1 MKNNSICILTFL
13 LFLSVAFSSR
23 TQIEIEKGKSPFHS
37 VVEWKDKGTIL
48 MNSDPKDRTRD
59 YEIVLLNNEGEVNW
73 RKTIYPSHSMP
84 SLILSESSNYIYF
97 VDNFEVIDSKFSYIQ
112 LNRSG
117 SVVSTKFD
125 LLQILRTYGYTTPD
139 ELVVEEVVNTPKAL
153 VFHFSLEVKDKDII
167 ENFFVSITH
176 HNNRVYHSQ
185 GPNTHPDL
193 IDDEREGRFTYS
205 GADEENI
212 YFSRLVKQGG
222 GKRIHFYP
230 ISPKAE
236 KGNEYSFSLTS
247 DFAPIQSEVINNNL
261 CGSYYQK
268 QLNKKLLTRF
278 AIGLYNNNRFYVAEN
293 DSKDRCL
300 KIYGADKEGQI
311 SVLNECKNPAKE
323 SRNYD
328 AKLTWLDNLNKLII
342 IGSIEDSKAACV
354 IEGSTVE
361 SIMFDRLD
369 LDKLQ
374 INPSVYA
381 LENKTTNFVHL
392 INDQVFFFDYNQLG
406 NEGSVIFKEK

>member
-1 MKNNSICILTFL
+1 MKNNIPTILTIC
-13 LFLSVAFSSR
+13 LFLSIVCCSNA
-23 TQIEIEKGKSPFHS
+23 QIEVEKGKSSFHS
-37 VVEWKDKGTIL
+37 IVEWKDIGTLL

-59 YEIVLLNNEGEVNW
+59 FEIVLLNNEGEVNW

-97 VDNFEVIDSKFSYIQ
+97 VDHFKVIDSKFSYNQ

-125 LLQILRTYGYTTPD
+125 LLKIIRSYGYTIPD
-139 ELVVEEVVNTPKAL
+139 ELVVEEIVNTPKAL
-153 VFHFSLEVKDKDII
+153 VFHFSLEVKEKNII
-167 ENFFVSITH
+167 ENFFVTITH

-193 IDDEREGRFTYS
+193 LDDEREGLFTYA

-247 DFAPIQSEVINNNL
+247 DFAPIQSEVTNNNL
-261 CGSYYQK
+261 CGSYHQK
-268 QLNKKLLTRF
+268 QLNKKSLTRL
-278 AIGLYNNNRFYVAEN
+278 AIGIYNNNRFYVAAN

-300 KIYGADKEGQI
+300 KIYGANKDGEI
-311 SVLNECKNPAKE
+311 SILNECKNPAKE
-323 SRNYD
+323 SRRYE
-328 AKLTWLDNLNKLII
+328 AKITWLENLGRLIV
-342 IGSIEDSKAACV
+342 IGSIEDSNSSA
-354 IEGSTVE
+354 IIDGSTVE
-361 SIMFDRLD
+361 SIEKDKLNVDR
-369 LDKLQ
+369 LQ
-374 INPSVYA
+374 INPSVFT

-392 INDQVFFFDYNQLG
+392 VSDQIFFFDYNQLG
-406 NEGSVIFKEK
+406 NEGNAIFKEK

>member
-1 MKNNSICILTFL
+1 MKNNSITNLSIILFFFMS
-13 LFLSVAFSSR
+13 FLSQA
-23 TQIEIEKGKSPFHS
+23 QIEIEKGKSPFHS
-37 VVEWKDKGTIL
+37 VIEWKNKGTLL
-48 MNSDPKDRTRD
+48 MNSDPKDRIRD
-59 YEIVLLNNEGEVNW
+59 YEVVLINSKGEVDW

-97 VDNFEVIDSKFSYIQ
+97 IDHFEVIDSKFSYNQ

-125 LLQILRTYGYTTPD
+125 LLKIIRSYGYTTPD

-153 VFHFSLEVKDKDII
+153 AFHFSLEVKDKNII
-167 ENFFVSITH
+167 ENFFVTITH

-193 IDDEREGRFTYS
+193 LDDEREGLFTYS
-205 GADEENI
+205 GADDDNI

-236 KGNEYSFSLTS
+236 KGNEYSFALTDEFS
-247 DFAPIQSEVINNNL
+247 PIESEVINNNL
-261 CGSYYQK
+261 CGSFYQK
-268 QLNKKLLTRF
+268 KLNKKALTRL
-278 AIGLYNNNRFYVAEN
+278 AVGIYNNNRFYVAAN

-300 KIYGADKEGQI
+300 KVYGANKDGDI
-311 SVLNECKNPAKE
+311 TVLNDCKNPAKE
-323 SRNYD
+323 SRKYD
-328 AKLTWLDNLNKLII
+328 AKLIWLENLDRLIVV
-342 IGSIEDSKAACV
+342 GSIEDSNSAA
-354 IEGSTVE
+354 IIDGSTVE
-361 SIMFDRLD
+361 SVEKDQLNVDR
-369 LDKLQ
+369 LQ
-374 INPSVYA
+374 INPSSFA

-392 INDQVFFFDYNQLG
+392 VDDKVFFFDSNQLG
-406 NEGSVIFKEK
+406 SEGSVIFKEK